1 MAFSNPFTV
10 TLIPKAERSDWMA
23 GMDLPWPHR
32 ALLMWTP
39 IDEDDIG
46 IDPRLRRALWRSVG
60 SGRSCD
66 WTTRAKSEFLRV
78 LFEWVLGQ
86 PGRAQFEMRWSP
98 DAAVFDA
105 LLDESLFFAASLDAD
120 APRPTAEDLAFWH
133 DQGDPP
139 EHLFAPGQRIAIR
152 SGVDGFCLGVFC
164 SDAAEFNAFEQALT
178 RAVEIEGGTV
188 RFGSEPARA

>member
-23 GMDLPWPHR
+23 GMDLPCPHR

-39 IDEDDIG
+39 IDEDDTG
-46 IDPRLRRALWRSVG
+46 IDPRLRRALWRMLAAG
-60 SGRSCD
+60 D
-66 WTTRAKSEFLRV
+66 RV
-78 LFEWVLGQ
+78 IGLPEQTGISKGLIQWVLGQ

-98 DAAVFDA
+98 DAAAFDA
-105 LLDESLFFAASLDAD
+105 LLDDSLFFAASLDAD
-120 APRPTAEDLAFWH
+120 APRPTAEGLAFWH
-133 DQGDPP
+133 DQGEPP
-139 EHLFAPGQRIAIR
+139 EDLFAPGQRIAIR

-164 SDAAEFNAFEQALT
+164 SDAAEFSAFEQALT